1 MRVSSNASGRNATSH
16 SASTCAS
23 SSARSCDRC
32 RRSTQSWSTYCLWC
46 RYVGR
51 SARATT
57 RSRAIHDVAAAAAAA
72 DSAAPSPLASPRAL
86 SSIMLISRSA
96 ASCALN
102 VCTPSRPSITARCAS
117 ETRRSASPLPK
128 ARVSTR
134 RALRK
139 KLETS
144 ENVSTVFVFSFF
156 VSGAFSFFRGWS
168 SSPEGEAGR
177 GCFADVRASTSRL
190 ATRATR
196 ASATSTAS
204 ATSPRRSWVSSPAHA
219 AAAFP
224 AASRSAKEPFFSS
237 DPRKASQIETKP
249 PFEPNASRTYPSHSC
264 SRLVDSRRVPK
275 AYLSPKPSRES
286 SSYPKPSASPP
297 RAVASLSSAV
307 MSMTPSASAPS
318 RRRSASEGTAA
329 NAAAC
334 RPRSTSTIRSW
345 FRCLRGTGSK
355 RLVAWNADARSNV
368 QVNAVSSAS
377 ASDSSGVSSSSLA
390 VSVSAS
396 PSRPRASSAA
406 RRGLETSAAESFTET
421 SSARALHATRMS
433 SWMLRS
439 QLTTSSNTTHF
450 SNALGVISR
459 YSLVSSTLL
468 RSASTSPVWTI
479 SHAAMRHDASCFG
492 YTIHEGWR
500 HRPSATCR

>member
-1 MRVSSNASGRNATSH
+1 M
-16 SASTCAS
+16 
-23 SSARSCDRC
+23 
-32 RRSTQSWSTYCLWC
+32 
-46 RYVGR
+46 
-51 SARATT
+51 
-57 RSRAIHDVAAAAAAA
+57 
-72 DSAAPSPLASPRAL
+72 
-86 SSIMLISRSA
+86 
-96 ASCALN
+96 
-102 VCTPSRPSITARCAS
+102 
-117 ETRRSASPLPK
+117 
-128 ARVSTR
+128 
-134 RALRK
+134 
-139 KLETS
+139 
-144 ENVSTVFVFSFF
+144 
-156 VSGAFSFFRGWS
+156 
-168 SSPEGEAGR
+168 
-177 GCFADVRASTSRL
+177 
-190 ATRATR
+190 
-196 ASATSTAS
+196 
-204 ATSPRRSWVSSPAHA
+204 SSPAHA

-224 AASRSAKEPFFSS
+224 AASRSREGALFLPTRARRRRSRRAPVRAERVQDVPEP
-237 DPRKASQIETKP
+237 P
-249 PFEPNASRTYPSHSC
+249 C
-264 SRLVDSRRVPK
+264 SRLVDSHRVPK

-329 NAAAC
+329 NAAAW

-355 RLVAWNADARSNV
+355 RLFAWNADARSNV

-377 ASDSSGVSSSSLA
+377 ASDSSGVSSSSPA

-450 SNALGVISR
+450 SNALGVVSR

>member
-1 MRVSSNASGRNATSH
+1 MGELAGARGGGFPRGVEKREGALFFFRPAQGVADRDEAPVRAERVQDVPEPLVFA
-16 SASTCAS
+16 
-23 SSARSCDRC
+23 ARRLAPRPEGVSV
-32 RRSTQSWSTYCLWC
+32 SEAVAGIELVPEA
-46 RYVGR
+46 VG
-51 SARATT
+51 
-57 RSRAIHDVAAAAAAA
+57 VAAA
-72 DSAAPSPLASPRAL
+72 
-86 SSIMLISRSA
+86 
-96 ASCALN
+96 
-102 VCTPSRPSITARCAS
+102 
-117 ETRRSASPLPK
+117 RR
-128 ARVSTR
+128 R
-134 RALRK
+134 
-139 KLETS
+139 
-144 ENVSTVFVFSFF
+144 
-156 VSGAFSFFRGWS
+156 
-168 SSPEGEAGR
+168 
-177 GCFADVRASTSRL
+177 
-190 ATRATR
+190 
-196 ASATSTAS
+196 
-204 ATSPRRSWVSSPAHA
+204 
-219 AAAFP
+219 
-224 AASRSAKEPFFSS
+224 
-237 DPRKASQIETKP
+237 
-249 PFEPNASRTYPSHSC
+249 
-264 SRLVDSRRVPK
+264 
-275 AYLSPKPSRES
+275 
-286 SSYPKPSASPP
+286 
-297 RAVASLSSAV
+297 ASLSSAV